1 MIINRHDCIKEL
13 IRLDT
18 DDNDKECSPLLNRM
32 LEDTELDI
40 DEEILTFLIKNNVK
54 LPVVD
59 FYLLLNNKA
68 HPIIKQILTCDGKEV
83 FNFIKLATSIITQGT
98 ITLEHQFKDDLLGAN
113 EFIHNIGLPELSE
126 SLSIYFSTGDYSYLI
141 SQLDENKRDIEIIL
155 KSYKNNK

>member
-18 DDNDKECSPLLNRM
+18 EENDKECSPLLNRM

-40 DEEILTFLIKNNVK
+40 DEEILIFLIKNNVK
-54 LPVVD
+54 LSVVD

-68 HPIIKQILTCDGKEV
+68 HPIIKQLLTCEGKEV
-83 FNFIKLATSIITQGT
+83 FHFIKLATSIITQAT
-98 ITLEHQFKDDLLGAN
+98 ITLEHQFENDLFGAN
-113 EFIHNIGLPELSE
+113 QFIHYLGLPELSDA
-126 SLSIYFSTGDYSYLI
+126 LSVYFNTGKYDRLV
-141 SQLDENKRDIEIIL
+141 SQLNNNKKDVEIIL